1 MAFQRLAAH
10 RLGYMDSDQKTA
22 LDAVG
27 DAGLTFD
34 AANDR
39 LEITASKM
47 LINAEA
53 AGGTP
58 KAGELAIGCSD
69 ATYGRAL
76 RLEHST
82 SASFNTFMNYSG
94 VSGDVSGAMS
104 GTSLSRMGIASGG
117 DMTAYGDLKIAAEKV
132 IEFGAVASMGYESAT
147 SNVQFDGSAFDMN
160 SQNLLNAGGVGGD
173 NRTIY
178 TRTFEIEVAD
188 LTGKGAVTTA
198 THTLFTLGANEG
210 VRWVWMENTGIAVA
224 GGPGLYLSIGKS
236 SDLDSLYIQ
245 RDMGGANH
253 IEDDNANH
261 GVDLGAY
268 AELGD
273 ADYGS
278 PTQDATVYY
287 GDSEILK
294 VESTT
299 TSGNH
304 NAITGGG
311 SWYVHVEIVRVDT
324 SQVEAVS

>member
-1 MAFQRLAAH
+1 MSTTRYGTRNSIRRAA
-10 RLGYMDSDQKTA
+10 A
-22 LDAVG
+22 
-27 DAGLTFD
+27 D
-34 AANDR
+34 AARAASQAGFVYDASNDR
-39 LEITASKM
+39 LEISASKM
-47 LINAEA
+47 LVNAEA
-53 AGGTP
+53 EAGTP
-58 KAGELAIGCSD
+58 SAGEIAIGCSD

-94 VSGDVSGAMS
+94 VAGDVGGAMG
-104 GTSLSRMGIASGG
+104 GTSLSRLGINSSG
-117 DMTAYGDLKIAAEKV
+117 DVTAYGDVKVAAEKV
-132 IEFGAVASMGYESAT
+132 IEFGTVASMGYEAAS
-147 SNVQFDGSAFDMN
+147 SDVQFDGCAFDMN
-160 SQNLLNAGGVGGD
+160 SENLLNAGGVGGD
-173 NRTIY
+173 DRTLY
-178 TRTFEIEVAD
+178 TRTFEIEVSD

-210 VRWVWMENTGIAVA
+210 VRWVWMENTGSAVA
-224 GGPGLYLSIGKS
+224 GGPNLYLSIGKTG
-236 SDLDSLYIQ
+236 DLDSLYIQ
-245 RDMGGANH
+245 RDMSGANH

-261 GVDLGAY
+261 GTDLGAY

-287 GDSEILK
+287 GDSETLK

-311 SWYVHVEIVRVDT
+311 SWYIHVEIVRVDT